1 MRAAIDGDSS
11 AYRRLLASLTPAL
24 RTVARRNCAR
34 IGLDGCEAEDV
45 VQEVLLAIHLKR
57 HTWASD
63 RPIGP
68 WITTIARNKLIDAR
82 RRRGNRPTLPSD
94 GAMDR
99 QDLDRLVGRLGERQ
113 QDLVRSVS
121 VEGRSMQET
130 AKRLNMSEGAAR
142 VALHRA
148 IKALAALYLGGAQ

>member
-1 MRAAIDGDSS
+1 
-11 AYRRLLASLTPAL
+11 
-24 RTVARRNCAR
+24 
-34 IGLDGCEAEDV
+34 
-45 VQEVLLAIHLKR
+45 VLLAIHLKR

-82 RRRGNRPTLPSD
+82 RRRGNRPTLPIDDLADILTAEGSD